1 MNLNRMRAWM
11 QRSLNTPT
19 VSVQYH
25 VSAGNVVHCSGCRY
39 YAPENLMTAKEIR
52 STIKDVRLCRVC
64 NPRI

>member
-1 MNLNRMRAWM
+1 MNLNQMRAWM

-25 VSAGNVVHCSGCRY
+25 VSGGNVVHREGCRY
-39 YAPENLMTAKEIR
+39 YASENLMTAKEILD
-52 STIKDVRLCRVC
+52 TIKDVRLCRVC